1 MSDSGLKISLADFD
15 GAIAAA
21 RSMSLKWEESLGQAL
36 TQTAIEAHMADNVFS
51 PLPRLNSLPM
61 SPELKAKLE
70 ASLEEM
76 DLQHRWKHDPLGL
89 MNYLP
94 DRWDVAHWI
103 YKLAEVFGAV
113 ADRLYSLASRV
124 EG

>member
-1 MSDSGLKISLADFD
+1 MPSREVTAKIDFD
-15 GAIAAA
+15 AVIAIA
-21 RSMSLKWEESLGQAL
+21 RSASVNWSETLKRIE
-36 TQTAIEAHMADNVFS
+36 TPIEAHMADNVFP
-51 PLPRLNSLPM
+51 PLPKLNSLPL
-61 SPELKAKLE
+61 SPDFKAR
-70 ASLEEM
+70 LEEM

-103 YKLAEVFGAV
+103 YKIAEVFGAV

>member
-1 MSDSGLKISLADFD
+1 MTAKIDFD
-15 GAIAAA
+15 ADIAAA
-21 RSMSLKWEESLGQAL
+21 RSASLKWQETL
-36 TQTAIEAHMADNVFS
+36 TPIEAHRVDHVCFAELRAAVQ
-51 PLPRLNSLPM
+51 PM
-61 SPELKAKLE
+61 SPELKAWLE
-70 ASLEEM
+70 ASVEEM

-113 ADRLYSLASRV
+113 ADRLYSLADRV

>member
-1 MSDSGLKISLADFD
+1 MPSREVTAKIDFD
-15 GAIAAA
+15 AVIAAA
-21 RSMSLKWEESLGQAL
+21 RSASVNWSETLKRIE
-36 TQTAIEAHMADNVFS
+36 TPIEAHMADNVFFVES
-51 PLPRLNSLPM
+51 RPTVLPM

-103 YKLAEVFGAV
+103 YKIAEVFGAV